1 VAAASASSL
10 YERVTHG
17 IRRSAKKRKTAE
29 EPSMAAEPDADYII
43 VGAGSAGCVLANRLS
58 AERGNRVI
66 LLEAGGDDRPTR
78 NLGQFVSNLMI
89 HVPVG
94 YSQTLKDPKVNW
106 LYATQPDPGTGGRTH
121 VWPRGK
127 VLGGSSSINGLLYIR
142 GQHADYDGW
151 RQLGCEGWGWDDV
164 KPYFFRAEHQERG
177 AGEHHAVGG
186 PLNVSDV
193 TQKHGVSDA
202 VIEAC
207 VAAGIPRND
216 DVNGEDQEGVC
227 YYQLTVKNGQR
238 CSAAVAYLHPVLGRP
253 NLKVETNALA
263 TRVLFEGK
271 TAVGVELIQGGQRR
285 TLRAAREVILAGGAI
300 NSPQLLQ
307 LSGVGDAEMLAG
319 HGIACVSD
327 LPGVGENLQDH
338 YVMTMTWRLKPGVVS
353 VNELTRGARFLGET
367 MKYVFQRKGLLTL
380 SAAHIAAFCK
390 SRPDLASPD
399 IQFHILPATM
409 DTQKLVAEQKMEL
422 EAQPG
427 LTIAP
432 CQVRPESRG
441 RIRITS
447 PDPTVHPAIEPNYL
461 SDPLDQEV
469 AVAGLRWGRKIAE
482 QAPLAPFIEHEMM
495 PGPDIVGDQ
504 ALLMYAR
511 MAGTTIYHPV
521 GTCQMGHGPRA
532 VVDPQLRVR
541 GVEGLRVVDASVMP
555 RLVSGNTNAPTIMI
569 AEKASDM
576 ILGKAPVATLA
587 A

>member
-1 VAAASASSL
+1 MGDPIA
-10 YERVTHG
+10 
-17 IRRSAKKRKTAE
+17 
-29 EPSMAAEPDADYII
+29 ADYII

-58 AERGNRVI
+58 ADGKSKVL
-66 LLEAGGDDRPTR
+66 LLEAGGDDRPTK
-78 NLGQFVSNLMI
+78 NLSQFMSNLMI

-106 LYATQPDPGTGGRTH
+106 LYPTEPDPGTGGRAH

-164 KPYFFRAEHQERG
+164 RPYFLRAEHQERPA
-177 AGEHHAVGG
+177 AGDLHATGG

-193 TQKHGVSDA
+193 TQTHEVSDD

-207 VAAGIPRND
+207 VQAGIPRNP
-216 DVNGEDQEGVC
+216 DVNGASQEGVS

-238 CSAAVAYLHPVLGRP
+238 CSAAVAYLHPAMDRP
-253 NLKVETNALA
+253 NLRVETEALT

-271 TAVGVELIQGGQRR
+271 RAVGIEYRQGGEVK
-285 TLRAAREVILAGGAI
+285 TAKASVEVILAGGAI

-307 LSGVGDAEMLAG
+307 LSGIGPGDLLRQ
-319 HGIACVSD
+319 HGIEVVAD

-338 YVMTMTWRLKPGVVS
+338 YVITSTFRLKAGTVS
-353 VNELTRGARFLGET
+353 VNELTKGARFVGET
-367 MKYVFQRKGLLTL
+367 LKYVFQRKGLLTL
-380 SAAHIAAFCK
+380 SAAHIAVFCK
-390 SRPDLASPD
+390 SRPDLAGPD

-409 DTQKLVAEQKMEL
+409 DTQKLLEEQKMEL
-422 EAQPG
+422 EGAPG

-441 RIRITS
+441 TIRIKS
-447 PDPTVHPAIEPNYL
+447 PDGTVYPSIAPNYL

-469 AVAGLRWGRKIAE
+469 AVASLKWARKIAA
-482 QAPLAPFIEHEMM
+482 QPALTKWIENEMM
-495 PGPDIVGDQ
+495 PGPDFTTDEQ
-504 ALLMYAR
+504 LLGFAR
-511 MAGTTIYHPV
+511 MAGSTIYHPV
-521 GTCQMGHGPRA
+521 GTCQMGHGPA
-532 VVDPQLRVR
+532 GVVDPQLRVH

-569 AEKASDM
+569 AEKAADM
-576 ILGKAPVATLA
+576 ILGKAPASALA

>member
-1 VAAASASSL
+1 M
-10 YERVTHG
+10 
-17 IRRSAKKRKTAE
+17 AE
-29 EPSMAAEPDADYII
+29 ALVADYVI

-58 AERGNRVI
+58 AEPGVTVI

-78 NLGQFVSNLMI
+78 NPGQFLSNLMI

-106 LYATQPDPGTGGRTH
+106 LYPTEPDPGTGGRVH

-164 KPYFFRAEHQERG
+164 RPYFMRAENQERG

-193 TQKHGVSDA
+193 TQTHEVSDA
-202 VIEAC
+202 AMEAC
-207 VAAGIPRND
+207 IQAGMPRND
-216 DVNGEDQEGVC
+216 DVNGADQEGAT
-227 YYQLTVKNGQR
+227 YYQLTVRNGQR
-238 CSAAVAYLHPVLGRP
+238 CSAAVAYLHPVMNRS
-253 NLKVETNALA
+253 NLRVETNALT
-263 TRVLFEGK
+263 TRVMFEGK
-271 TAVGVELIQGGQRR
+271 TAVGVEYLQGGERR
-285 TLRAAREVILAGGAI
+285 KIRVKREVILCGGAV

-307 LSGVGDAEMLAG
+307 LSGVGPGALLAEKG
-319 HGIACVSD
+319 VPVVTD

-338 YVMTMTWRLKPGVVS
+338 YVISMTWRLKAGTVS
-353 VNELTRGARFLGET
+353 VNELTKGARFVGET
-367 MKYVFQRKGLLTL
+367 FKYVFQRKGLLTL

-390 SRPDLASPD
+390 SRPDLSGPD

-409 DTQKLVAEQKMEL
+409 DTTKYLDGKMEL
-422 EAQPG
+422 EGQPG

-441 RIRITS
+441 HIRIVS
-447 PDPTVHPAIEPNYL
+447 PDPTRYPSIVPNYL
-461 SDPLDQEV
+461 ADPLDQEV
-469 AVAGLRWGRKIAE
+469 AVASLKWGRKIAG
-482 QAPLAPFIEHEMM
+482 QPALAPWIDHEMS
-495 PGPDIVGDQ
+495 PGTALEGDA
-504 ALLMYAR
+504 ALLEYAR
-511 MAGTTIYHPV
+511 LAGTTIYHPV

-532 VVDPQLRVR
+532 VVDPQLRVH
-541 GVEGLRVVDASVMP
+541 GVTGLRVVDASVMP

-569 AEKASDM
+569 AEKAADM
-576 ILGKAPVATLA
+576 ILGKAPAGALA

>member
-1 VAAASASSL
+1 MSDPIL
-10 YERVTHG
+10 
-17 IRRSAKKRKTAE
+17 
-29 EPSMAAEPDADYII
+29 ADYIV

-58 AERGNRVI
+58 ADGKSRVL
-66 LLEAGGDDRPTR
+66 LLEAGGDDRPTK
-78 NLGQFVSNLMI
+78 NPGQFMSNLMI

-106 LYATQPDPGTGGRTH
+106 LYPTEADPGTGGRVH

-164 KPYFFRAEHQERG
+164 APYFRKAEHQERKG
-177 AGEHHAVGG
+177 LDDFHGQGG

-193 TQKHGVSDA
+193 TQTHEVSDA
-202 VIEAC
+202 VVEAC
-207 VAAGIPRND
+207 AQAGIPRNP
-216 DVNGEDQEGVC
+216 DVNGADQEGVS

-238 CSAAVAYLHPVLGRP
+238 CSAAVAYLHPAMGRA
-253 NLKVETNALA
+253 NLTVQTNALT
-263 TRVLFEGK
+263 TRILFDGK
-271 TAVGVELIQGGQRR
+271 RAVGVEYRQNGE
-285 TLRAAREVILAGGAI
+285 TKVAKAAKEVILAGGAV

-307 LSGVGDAEMLAG
+307 LSGVGPGALLAE
-319 HGIACVSD
+319 HGITVVSD

-338 YVMTMTWRLKPGVVS
+338 YVMTTTFRLKAGTVS
-353 VNELTRGARFLGET
+353 VNELTKGARFVGET
-367 MKYVFQRKGLLTL
+367 LKYVFQRKGLLTL

-409 DTQKLVAEQKMEL
+409 DVEKLMHEQKMEL
-422 EAQPG
+422 EGQPG

-441 RIRITS
+441 SIRIRS
-447 PDPTVHPAIEPNYL
+447 ADPTVYPAITPNYL

-469 AVAGLRWGRKIAE
+469 VVASLKWARRIAA
-482 QAPLAPFIEHEMM
+482 QPALSAWIDHEMM
-495 PGPDIVGDQ
+495 PGPDFQSDEM
-504 ALLMYAR
+504 LLEYAR

-532 VVDPQLRVR
+532 VVDPQLKVI

-555 RLVSGNTNAPTIMI
+555 RLISGNTNAPTIMI
-569 AEKASDM
+569 AEKAADM
-576 ILGKAPVATLA
+576 ILGKAPANAMA